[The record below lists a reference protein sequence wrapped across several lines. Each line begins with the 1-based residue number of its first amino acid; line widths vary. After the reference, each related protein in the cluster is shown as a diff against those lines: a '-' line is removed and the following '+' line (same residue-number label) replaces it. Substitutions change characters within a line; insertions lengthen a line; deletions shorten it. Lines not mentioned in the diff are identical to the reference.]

1 LKSGGPVIPSL
12 SIPLSPHSLS
22 SPVKIMG
29 VRTPATLS
37 VCVYEQRVVCNQNTQ
52 QIIDVSCLRKSA
64 QIYGPACLRKNSSIC
79 CGVLRPLNLCDVCRA
94 CVYQVKVVFVKYP
107 DECCPHGCARHARC
121 CSDWLEMTHR
131 GAIPTQ
137 LCAACPLL
145 LRLAGNDSPRGDTDT
160 VVRGMPV
167 AAPTGWMGRWW
178 GAAGGRSAV
187 PCTGSAHCGNV

>member
-37 VCVYEQRVVCNQNTQ
+37 VCAYEQRVVCNQNTQ
-52 QIIDVSCLRKSA
+52 QIIDVSCLRKPA
-64 QIYGPACLRKNSSIC
+64 QIYGPAWLRKNSSIC

-131 GAIPTQ
+131 GATPTR

-145 LRLAGNDSPRGDTDT
+145 LRLA
-160 VVRGMPV
+160 
-167 AAPTGWMGRWW
+167 RWD
-178 GAAGGRSAV
+178 AGGARLVGV
-187 PCTGSAHCGNV
+187 PLCHVPAHCGNV

>member
-37 VCVYEQRVVCNQNTQ
+37 VCAYEQRVVCNQNTQ

-64 QIYGPACLRKNSSIC
+64 QIYGPAWLRKNSSIC

-121 CSDWLEMTHR
+121 CSDWLDGTLVGR
-131 GAIPTQ
+131 GWWAFRCAMYRLIENKYFETFIILMICASSLSLVRHIRYDTIRDIILTCGRKQ
-137 LCAACPLL
+137 L
-145 LRLAGNDSPRGDTDT
+145 RHE
-160 VVRGMPV
+160 
-167 AAPTGWMGRWW
+167 
-178 GAAGGRSAV
+178 SA
-187 PCTGSAHCGNV
+187 

>member
-1 LKSGGPVIPSL
+1 
-12 SIPLSPHSLS
+12 
-22 SPVKIMG
+22 MG

-37 VCVYEQRVVCNQNTQ
+37 VCAYEQRVVCNQNTQ

-64 QIYGPACLRKNSSIC
+64 QIYGPAWLWKNSSIC

-131 GAIPTQ
+131 GATPTR

-145 LRLAGNDSPRGDTDT
+145 LRLA
-160 VVRGMPV
+160 
-167 AAPTGWMGRWW
+167 RWD
-178 GAAGGRSAV
+178 AGGARLVGV
-187 PCTGSAHCGNV
+187 PLCHVPADREQVLRDVHHPHDLRQQPLARTSHTIRYDTMRYEILF